1 MNSLFYRIVF
11 NKARGML
18 MVVADIAL
26 RGRGGN
32 TRRGRCAPAGIIAS
46 LSPVCFAIWL
56 AAGLCSFPAYSAI
69 VADSN
74 APGNQ
79 QATVISTANGLPQV
93 NIQTPG
99 PEGVSRN
106 QYTQFDV
113 DSRGAILNNS
123 HSNTQTRLAG
133 NITGNPWLA
142 KGEARI
148 ILNEVNSR
156 DPSRLN
162 GFIEVAGRRAE
173 VVIANPSGITC
184 NGCGFINAER
194 TTLAAGKALM
204 DGGRLK
210 GFDVDKGR
218 LSIEGRGL
226 LAEDSDYTALIARAV
241 KVNARM
247 QVSGELRI
255 TTGHNETDPRGNITR
270 IKPGE
275 DAGKP
280 AFALDVSALGGMYA
294 GKIIMEGTEKG
305 VGVRNAGEL
314 GAMAGTLSLRADG
327 QLVNSGV
334 LAGQGDLSVAAKGD
348 LRNTGSLTAGGDV
361 ELTAPGTLNNEGV
374 IRGGQDVRLTAAG
387 IYSSEKSTLLAG
399 APAATTDGT
408 KGDLVLT
415 SGGEL
420 KARGQNK
427 AAGKIVAS
435 GTGVDVSGSRTE
447 AKAVTLTATE
457 RGISTAGAVLR
468 GQDTVSLRA
477 ATGIDNTAGRVSG
490 GRLAIHSPEITNTGG
505 LLNQEGT
512 QDLLLS
518 QHILR
523 NNGGSITSA
532 GRTHLKADVLDN
544 SSGTLAAAGR
554 DLSIET
560 GDLDNRQ
567 GKVQLSG
574 AGVLSLQTNV
584 LQGQQGA
591 LLSSGALRL
600 KAGQAD
606 LSGGYTQAGKITA
619 EAGILTNDDAVLSAR
634 GQEGMQL
641 TVSGMLSNRN
651 GRAESAGDITLSS
664 AKLDNSAGTL
674 LAADKGSL
682 SLTTPGE
689 VLNDKGHLIAG
700 RHILLDTAALTSRE
714 GLISATGGNMT
725 LNSRQAVINE
735 QGRMEALNR
744 LTLNA
749 AGLHNHNGTITGQ
762 DVTVGTGAAKLHNT
776 GGNIA
781 ARDTLALSSGETDN
795 TGGLIQAGK
804 SLVIDTNHRQLSNRE
819 GGQILAGALTL
830 SAGNSDNQAGVI
842 ASSGDAQL
850 QTADLNSDSGKILS
864 QGDLTLNTAV
874 LRNQHGLLQAD
885 GRLTLDTHGNGLI
898 STDSGEQGGIVA
910 GGDLSLRTGRLE
922 AAQGVIQGRNIT
934 LDTQGQALDHRGGY
948 LAARES
954 VRLDTGETDNSGGLL
969 RAGTSLTLDT
979 HDRKLVNQQ
988 SGKQGGIVAGD
999 RLTLEVNGLDNHDGV
1014 IVSGGDGVMT
1024 TGLLDNTQGQLVS
1037 ASGSLSLTT
1046 GEVNN
1051 RQGLIQA
1058 GKQLLLDTRGQT
1070 LVNRDSGEHGGI
1082 RAQGDLSLLSG
1093 RLDNHQGIV
1102 SAGGQAGLK
1111 TVMSDNTAG
1120 FITALRGL
1128 AITGGQLDNTAGS
1141 ILSGA
1146 GLTIDTQGNRLIN
1159 RDTVSRGGISAAG
1172 EAIITTGETDNRSG
1186 RIVSDGNAVLHTGN
1200 LKNSPGLIAGNGGL
1214 SVNSGETDNTGGRL
1228 QSAGDL
1234 LINTGTAAFVNT
1246 GGRIAGDHHTAVTT
1260 SQLTNREGTVQAGE
1274 RLTLSVDQALD
1285 NGKGALLSGGRL
1297 ALSADRLDNRQG
1309 QVIADGDSQLKVQT
1323 VLNNESGLV
1332 HSAGPLEIV
1341 ASEINNRHTGESG
1354 KGLEAGKLTLA
1365 ADILD
1370 NAEGAV
1376 RGVSHLTARVTR
1388 VLDNLRG
1395 LLSSQKTLSVQGQA
1409 LTVNNRE
1416 GMLIADDSADISA
1429 LAVSGDGQILSRDRL
1444 TVHVADDFR
1453 NTGSVKANG
1462 DLTLLTDRRLI
1473 NDGVIAGQQGL
1484 EIRADNLVNT
1494 VQGDIT
1500 AKETHLN
1507 VAGTL
1512 ENRGLIDGALTH
1524 LTAGVLNNTGCGRIF
1539 GDHLAVEAGALNN
1552 DRDGDKAPVIASRD
1566 RLDIAA
1572 GTVNNRGHAL
1582 ITSPGNMVF
1591 GRHLDNDYRAT
1602 GRGDVLNNDGAF
1614 IEAGSDAFIGMQ
1626 TVNNTNRKLETHTV
1640 LVEKSQHHE
1649 GVLNGS
1655 TTRYDWADVDLSRKN
1670 KYGVHTA
1677 RMPDGSENDRF
1688 YEYNYTRTVTET
1700 QTASTD
1706 PGKILAGGNIRFDT
1720 ARLFNHDS
1728 QIVAGG
1734 SLDGHIGTLD
1744 NRATQGERV
1753 TTDEGWQRR
1762 WWPKKKKR
1770 PVGGTRTSQGRKT
1783 TGYRP
1788 APVTETIDLKSLTWQ
1803 GHAVVPDKTW
1813 RGSERRVSAVN
1824 ESAEGAGSH
1833 SVAGADSRVN
1843 IRTSQA
1849 GMVSTDIPGVVHDRP
1864 LLLPPGHTF
1873 SLTLKPET
1881 GSGQQITPVI
1891 RTVSPDV
1898 RLPDNS
1904 LFTLHPGTDSHYLV
1918 ETDPRFVNKKQW
1930 LSSDY
1935 MQNAFTAS
1943 HDNVHKRLGDGYY
1956 EQRLVRDQLILLTG
1970 GRYTGNQRNDEAQ
1983 YRMLMNNGIAFGKQ
1997 YQLIPGVAL
2006 TPEQMALLTSD
2017 IVWLVDIPVTL
2028 SDGSIQ
2034 QVRVPQVYAKLREG
2048 DLGGDGALLGGQN
2061 VLLSA
2066 EQDITGSGNIVGR
2079 DVTQLSA
2086 RTLINSGS
2094 ISGNRVSLLAGED
2107 ILNTGGQILGGKAVS
2122 LLAGRNITSETTTRS
2137 DGVNRRVDRQAGI
2150 YSEGAD
2156 GHLTLRA
2163 LNNITL
2169 TGSDIRHA
2177 GENGKTSLM
2186 AGNDLHLDTVSTVR
2200 SQESDWGKDNRRR
2213 EHIQTESGS
2222 CIHTAGDLV
2231 LSAGR
2236 DIVATA
2242 AGMTADAVLTA
2253 QAGRDLRLNA
2263 GNSVTDLA
2271 EHSKES
2277 SRGLLSG
2284 HSSERHDEVHTRQAV
2299 STELSGET
2307 VHLQSGRDV
2316 SVSGSNVVAEKDVLI
2331 RATENVT
2338 IDAASNT
2345 ASHFSMLKTGKSGI
2359 FSGGSGAGLTIGSQ
2373 SSKTTRQGMQVTQS
2387 DARSMVGTAGG
2398 NVIISAGNQVTLS
2411 AADVIAGRAKDDTSR
2426 STGHIDITGSDIA
2439 IIPGRDMVTESVK
2452 QETKSSGVTVSVKAP
2467 FEDTVHN
2474 VHDIVR
2480 GKNGS
2485 GNSTVDKVKS
2495 LGAEGAALAL
2505 DGPGQMV
2512 AVSAGRSK
2520 SSSES
2525 HFRGEF
2531 NSGSALAAAGNIQMT
2546 ATGRQ
2551 GGNSGNILI
2560 AGSKADAGEAV
2571 ILDVTREVNITTS
2584 TDREQNRN
2592 SSKSSGWSIS
2602 SEMPTAGSATRA
2614 TTGGGKHGS
2623 QLLPGGMSQSE
2634 SNSSGTRT
2642 TGNASVIQGSD
2653 IYVNSR
2659 EGSVNISGSQ
2669 LTATE
2674 DLMLSATK
2682 GNVTVTAGRDTSHYE
2697 NSGSSKTI
2705 GTSGGDGYSATAGYS
2720 REQYSS
2726 REDATTESGQ
2736 RSQLTS
2742 TNGNIIARAGGD
2754 LSLSGTDVS
2763 AGKSVNLSGENVLF
2777 DVSRD
2782 TRDGEAHSSNS
2793 RYGVTASAGGRAVD
2807 AAKAAETAARSTE
2820 NGDDARL
2827 VAVRTGQAGVAVA
2840 QGMMTD
2846 SSVIK
2851 GKVSVTVGSASQ
2863 DSQYHSSNTQG
2874 TTINAAGDVI
2884 INARNDISGQGVQ
2897 ISGSQVQLDAGRDTL
2912 LRASQNTHNSQNK
2925 SNSNQ
2930 FSAGVGV
2937 SLIGSQNGI
2946 SIELGASQQNG
2957 KENSQSRI
2965 NSNSV
2970 VRAREKLTVNSGRDT
2985 TLKGAALQGERVLM
2999 NTGRDLT
3006 ISSIQDTASYDSKQ
3020 SSSGAGLSL
3029 CVPPLCYGASSGNVS
3044 ISGEKV
3050 TQSGRSVANQS
3061 GIWGGKGGFDITAGN
3076 HTQLDGAVISST
3088 ADSDK
3093 NKLDTGT
3100 LGWTDIRNASKTSGD
3115 SYTVA
3120 ISGSAGG
3127 SGENR
3132 NVVPGIGTGFAEE
3145 SRSGTTSS
3153 AISNGTIIVRDPVN
3167 QKQDI
3172 ADLSRDTSNAHHGV
3186 DVNGD
3191 VQKVKN
3197 NLAVQSEGAAL
3208 ATSVLDV
3215 YGKYAEQKA
3224 KESNAV
3230 LEAKLIAEGMLNS
3243 NMTAEQREATLKAHP
3258 DYRVTDYGP
3267 GSEFWTKGSATA
3279 GLLAGALSGNLKS
3292 GAAAGAAPLL
3302 ASLIKEQ
3309 DNPVIR
3315 TALHGIVATA
3325 LTQVRG
3331 GRGADGMKSGAVGA
3345 MTASAMSGHLV
3356 SALYGKEASELTADE
3371 KRLVSSLVTIAG
3383 GLAGATISEGDLS
3396 MAALASATAR
3406 VEVENNYLS
3415 KAQKAQ
3421 KADELDK
3428 CQTADCKAQT
3438 EAKWTAIDLG
3448 QDGSF
3453 AAGMIAG
3460 VPAGLYDA
3468 VDSIVKASS
3477 NPTETLE
3484 AMKALF
3490 NSGDI
3495 LGSLSDAVKL
3505 SYIDRIDRMEAEYQK
3520 AGTSGSFNAGV
3531 ESGKL
3536 ITDIA
3541 GLLAGG
3547 AGVVKGGAVLTEKVF
3562 AKVVGKSES
3571 AAAKVGTDI
3580 VKTGT
3585 VFDSIKATQP
3595 AIPGTSIPK
3604 SFELHVNGQT
3614 VWVNPNATKHM
3625 GEYLTRNGLS
3635 HSTAEGSQA
3644 MLTSLQSAVKDAFSQ
3659 GLKFNEKMQVGRW
3672 ELVFSQRSSDPYP
3685 VLKHA
3690 LYK

>member
-18 MVVADIAL
+18 MVVADIAR

-69 VADSN
+69 VADRN

-241 KVNARM
+241 NVNARM
-247 QVSGELRI
+247 QVGGELRI

-361 ELTAPGTLNNEGV
+361 ELTAPGTLNNEGI

-387 IYSSEKSTLLAG
+387 IHSSEKSTLLAG
-399 APAATTDGT
+399 APAATTDGR

-457 RGISTAGAVLR
+457 RGISTAGAELR
-468 GQDTVSLRA
+468 GQDIVSLRA

-490 GRLAIHSPEITNTGG
+490 GRLTIHSPEITNTGG

-518 QHILR
+518 QHTLR

-532 GRTHLKADVLDN
+532 GRIHLKADVLDN
-544 SSGTLAAAGR
+544 RSGTLAAAGR

-600 KAGQAD
+600 KAGLAD

-641 TVSGMLSNRN
+641 TVSGTLSNRN

-689 VLNDKGHLIAG
+689 VLNDKGRLIAG

-776 GGNIA
+776 RGNIA

-795 TGGLIQAGK
+795 TGGLIQAGE
-804 SLVIDTNHRQLSNRE
+804 SLVIDTNNRQLSNRE

-830 SAGNSDNQAGVI
+830 SAGNTDNQAGVI
-842 ASSGDAQL
+842 ASSGNAQL

-885 GRLTLDTHGNGLI
+885 GALTLDTHGNGLI
-898 STDSGEQGGIVA
+898 STDSGEQGGIIA

-969 RAGTSLTLDT
+969 RAGTSLILDT

-988 SGKQGGIVAGD
+988 SGELGGIVAGD

-1070 LVNRDSGEHGGI
+1070 LVNRDSGELGGI

-1120 FITALRGL
+1120 LITALRGL

-1172 EAIITTGETDNRSG
+1172 EVIITTGETDNRSG

-1200 LKNSPGLIAGNGGL
+1200 LKNSLGLIAGNGGL

-1234 LINTGTAAFVNT
+1234 LINTGTAVLVNT

-1274 RLTLSVDQALD
+1274 RLTLSVGQALD

-1309 QVIADGDSQLKVQT
+1309 QVIADGDSQLNVQT

-1341 ASEINNRHTGESG
+1341 ASEINNRHTGQSG

-1370 NAEGAV
+1370 NAEGAA
-1376 RGVSHLTARVTR
+1376 RSVSHLTARVTR

-1429 LAVSGDGQILSRDRL
+1429 RAVSGDGQILSRDRL

-1512 ENRGLIDGALTH
+1512 ENRGLIDGELTH
-1524 LTAGVLNNTGCGRIF
+1524 LTTGVLNNTGSGRIF
-1539 GDHLAVEAGALNN
+1539 GDHLAVEAGVLNN

-1582 ITSPGNMVF
+1582 ITSLGNMVF

-1700 QTASTD
+1700 QIASTD

-1753 TTDEGWQRR
+1753 TTDEGWQTR

-1770 PVGGTRTSQGRKT
+1770 PVGGTKTSQGRET
-1783 TGYRP
+1783 DDYRP

-1813 RGSERRVSAVN
+1813 RGSERQVSAVN

-1843 IRTSQA
+1843 ISTGQA

-1956 EQRLVRDQLILLTG
+1956 EQRLVRDQLIQLTG
-1970 GRYTGNQRNDEAQ
+1970 GRYTANQSNDEAQ

-2137 DGVNRRVDRQAGI
+2137 DGVNRWVDRRAGI

-2169 TGSDIRHA
+2169 TGSDIRNA
-2177 GENGKTSLM
+2177 GENGKTSLT
-2186 AGNDLHLDTVSTVR
+2186 AGHDLRLDTVSTVR
-2200 SQESDWGKDNRRR
+2200 SQESDWGKDNWRR

-2222 CIHTAGDLV
+2222 RIHTAGDLV

-2236 DIVATA
+2236 DISATA
-2242 AGMTADAVLTA
+2242 ADVTTDAALTA

-2307 VHLQSGRDV
+2307 VHLQSGRDI
-2316 SVSGSNVVAEKDVLI
+2316 SVSGSNVVSSRNLALQAGRGLDI
-2331 RATENVT
+2331 TTATESRDETHRREEKKSGLMSSGGIGFTVGKQSLKQSTDSDSRLNKGSTLGSTDGNVVMT
-2338 IDAASNT
+2338 AGGDIKVHGSDVVAKKDISLTGQSVAVTAAENTRTELTKTEQKQSGFTLALSGTAGAALNT
-2345 ASHFSMLKTGKSGI
+2345 AVQTAGDAKETDNGRIKALQSIK
-2359 FSGGSGAGLTIGSQ
+2359 AGLSGVQGAEAARLAETQGDAGSAFGINLSYGSQ
-2373 SSKTTRQGMQVTQS
+2373 SSVSETETRQS
-2387 DARSMVGTAGG
+2387 TAQGSS
-2398 NVIISAGNQVTLS
+2398 ISAGQNLTVN
-2411 AADVIAGRAKDDTSR
+2411 AG
-2426 STGHIDITGSDIA
+2426 
-2439 IIPGRDMVTESVK
+2439 
-2452 QETKSSGVTVSVKAP
+2452 
-2467 FEDTVHN
+2467 
-2474 VHDIVR
+2474 
-2480 GKNGS
+2480 GKTAGS
-2485 GNSTVDKVKS
+2485 GNIDVTGSELQAGGHATLNAQNDITLTSAQNTRTVDGK
-2495 LGAEGAALAL
+2495 
-2505 DGPGQMV
+2505 
-2512 AVSAGRSK
+2512 
-2520 SSSES
+2520 
-2525 HFRGEF
+2525 
-2531 NSGSALAAAGNIQMT
+2531 
-2546 ATGRQ
+2546 
-2551 GGNSGNILI
+2551 
-2560 AGSKADAGEAV
+2560 
-2571 ILDVTREVNITTS
+2571 
-2584 TDREQNRN
+2584 N
-2592 SSKSSGWSIS
+2592 SSKGGSVGVGVTFGSNG
-2602 SEMPTAGSATRA
+2602 AGF
-2614 TTGGGKHGS
+2614 
-2623 QLLPGGMSQSE
+2623 
-2634 SNSSGTRT
+2634 NV
-2642 TGNASVIQGSD
+2642 NASVNRGKGF
-2653 IYVNSR
+2653 
-2659 EGSVNISGSQ
+2659 E
-2669 LTATE
+2669 
-2674 DLMLSATK
+2674 K
-2682 GNVTVTAGRDTSHYE
+2682 GNSQYATDSTV
-2697 NSGSSKTI
+2697 N
-2705 GTSGGDGYSATAGYS
+2705 
-2720 REQYSS
+2720 
-2726 REDATTESGQ
+2726 
-2736 RSQLTS
+2736 
-2742 TNGNIIARAGGD
+2742 
-2754 LSLSGTDVS
+2754 
-2763 AGKSVNLSGENVLF
+2763 AGKTLTLS
-2777 DVSRD
+2777 
-2782 TRDGEAHSSNS
+2782 
-2793 RYGVTASAGGRAVD
+2793 
-2807 AAKAAETAARSTE
+2807 
-2820 NGDDARL
+2820 
-2827 VAVRTGQAGVAVA
+2827 
-2840 QGMMTD
+2840 
-2846 SSVIK
+2846 
-2851 GKVSVTVGSASQ
+2851 
-2863 DSQYHSSNTQG
+2863 
-2874 TTINAAGDVI
+2874 
-2884 INARNDISGQGVQ
+2884 SG
-2897 ISGSQVQLDAGRDTL
+2897 
-2912 LRASQNTHNSQNK
+2912 H
-2925 SNSNQ
+2925 
-2930 FSAGVGV
+2930 
-2937 SLIGSQNGI
+2937 
-2946 SIELGASQQNG
+2946 
-2957 KENSQSRI
+2957 
-2965 NSNSV
+2965 
-2970 VRAREKLTVNSGRDT
+2970 DT
-2985 TLKGAALQGERVLM
+2985 TLKGAQVQGNKVIANVGNNLTLQSEQTTD
-2999 NTGRDLT
+2999 N
-3006 ISSIQDTASYDSKQ
+3006 YDSKQ
-3020 SSSGAGLSL
+3020 TRLSAGGSVGFGNGSL
-3029 CVPPLCYGASSGNVS
+3029 NISASRDKMHS
-3044 ISGEKV
+3044 EY
-3050 TQSGRSVANQS
+3050 RSVQNQT
-3061 GIWGGKGGFDITAGN
+3061 GIFAGKEGFDITVGK
-3076 HTQLDGAVISST
+3076 HTQLDGTVIASEGN
-3088 ADSDK
+3088 AEK
-3093 NKLDTGT
+3093 NRLDTGT
-3100 LGWTDIRNASKTSGD
+3100 LGFKNI
-3115 SYTVA
+3115 
-3120 ISGSAGG
+3120 
-3127 SGENR
+3127 ENK
-3132 NVVPGIGTGFAEE
+3132 AE
-3145 SRSGTTSS
+3145 
-3153 AISNGTIIVRDPVN
+3153 
-3167 QKQDI
+3167 
-3172 ADLSRDTSNAHHGV
+3172 
-3186 DVNGD
+3186 
-3191 VQKVKN
+3191 
-3197 NLAVQSEGAAL
+3197 
-3208 ATSVLDV
+3208 
-3215 YGKYAEQKA
+3215 
-3224 KESNAV
+3224 
-3230 LEAKLIAEGMLNS
+3230 
-3243 NMTAEQREATLKAHP
+3243 
-3258 DYRVTDYGP
+3258 YRV
-3267 GSEFWTKGSATA
+3267 EH
-3279 GLLAGALSGNLKS
+3279 
-3292 GAAAGAAPLL
+3292 
-3302 ASLIKEQ
+3302 Q
-3309 DNPVIR
+3309 
-3315 TALHGIVATA
+3315 
-3325 LTQVRG
+3325 G
-3331 GRGADGMKSGAVGA
+3331 G
-3345 MTASAMSGHLV
+3345 
-3356 SALYGKEASELTADE
+3356 
-3371 KRLVSSLVTIAG
+3371 
-3383 GLAGATISEGDLS
+3383 
-3396 MAALASATAR
+3396 
-3406 VEVENNYLS
+3406 
-3415 KAQKAQ
+3415 
-3421 KADELDK
+3421 
-3428 CQTADCKAQT
+3428 
-3438 EAKWTAIDLG
+3438 
-3448 QDGSF
+3448 
-3453 AAGMIAG
+3453 
-3460 VPAGLYDA
+3460 
-3468 VDSIVKASS
+3468 
-3477 NPTETLE
+3477 
-3484 AMKALF
+3484 
-3490 NSGDI
+3490 
-3495 LGSLSDAVKL
+3495 
-3505 SYIDRIDRMEAEYQK
+3505 
-3520 AGTSGSFNAGV
+3520 
-3531 ESGKL
+3531 
-3536 ITDIA
+3536 
-3541 GLLAGG
+3541 
-3547 AGVVKGGAVLTEKVF
+3547 
-3562 AKVVGKSES
+3562 
-3571 AAAKVGTDI
+3571 
-3580 VKTGT
+3580 
-3585 VFDSIKATQP
+3585 
-3595 AIPGTSIPK
+3595 
-3604 SFELHVNGQT
+3604 
-3614 VWVNPNATKHM
+3614 
-3625 GEYLTRNGLS
+3625 
-3635 HSTAEGSQA
+3635 
-3644 MLTSLQSAVKDAFSQ
+3644 
-3659 GLKFNEKMQVGRW
+3659 
-3672 ELVFSQRSSDPYP
+3672 
-3685 VLKHA
+3685 
-3690 LYK
+3690 

>member
-18 MVVADIAL
+18 MVVADIAR

-69 VADSN
+69 VADRN

-241 KVNARM
+241 NVNARM
-247 QVSGELRI
+247 QVGGELRI

-361 ELTAPGTLNNEGV
+361 ELTAPGTLNNEGI

-387 IYSSEKSTLLAG
+387 IHSSEKSTLLAG
-399 APAATTDGT
+399 APAATTDGR

-457 RGISTAGAVLR
+457 RGISTAGAELR
-468 GQDTVSLRA
+468 GQDIVSLRA

-490 GRLAIHSPEITNTGG
+490 GRLTIHSPEITNTGG

-518 QHILR
+518 QHTLR

-532 GRTHLKADVLDN
+532 GRIHLKADVLDN
-544 SSGTLAAAGR
+544 RSGTLAAAGR

-600 KAGQAD
+600 KAGLAD

-641 TVSGMLSNRN
+641 TVSGTLSNRN

-689 VLNDKGHLIAG
+689 VLNDKGRLIAG

-776 GGNIA
+776 RGNIA

-795 TGGLIQAGK
+795 TGGLIQAGEN
-804 SLVIDTNHRQLSNRE
+804 LVIDTNNRQLSNRE

-830 SAGNSDNQAGVI
+830 SAGNTDNQAGVI
-842 ASSGDAQL
+842 ASSGNAQL

-885 GRLTLDTHGNGLI
+885 GALTLDTHGNGLI
-898 STDSGEQGGIVA
+898 STDSGEQGGIIA

-969 RAGTSLTLDT
+969 RAGTSLILDT

-988 SGKQGGIVAGD
+988 SGELGGIVAGD

-1070 LVNRDSGEHGGI
+1070 LVNRDSGELGGI

-1120 FITALRGL
+1120 LITALRGL

-1172 EAIITTGETDNRSG
+1172 EVIITTGETDNRSG

-1200 LKNSPGLIAGNGGL
+1200 LKNSLGLIAGNGGL

-1234 LINTGTAAFVNT
+1234 LINTGTAVLVNT

-1274 RLTLSVDQALD
+1274 RLTLSVGQALD

-1309 QVIADGDSQLKVQT
+1309 QVIADGDSQLNVQT

-1341 ASEINNRHTGESG
+1341 ASEINNRHTGQSG

-1370 NAEGAV
+1370 NAEGAA
-1376 RGVSHLTARVTR
+1376 RSVSHLTARVTR

-1429 LAVSGDGQILSRDRL
+1429 RAVSGDGQILSRDRL

-1512 ENRGLIDGALTH
+1512 ENRGLIDGELTH
-1524 LTAGVLNNTGCGRIF
+1524 LTTGVLNNTGSGRIF
-1539 GDHLAVEAGALNN
+1539 GDHLAVEAGVLNN

-1582 ITSPGNMVF
+1582 ITSLGNMVF

-1700 QTASTD
+1700 QIASTD

-1753 TTDEGWQRR
+1753 TTDEGWQTR

-1770 PVGGTRTSQGRKT
+1770 PVGGTKTSQGRET
-1783 TGYRP
+1783 DDYRP

-1813 RGSERRVSAVN
+1813 RGSERQVSAVN

-1843 IRTSQA
+1843 ISTGQA

-1956 EQRLVRDQLILLTG
+1956 EQRLVRDQLIQLTG
-1970 GRYTGNQRNDEAQ
+1970 GRYTANQSNDEAQ

-2137 DGVNRRVDRQAGI
+2137 DGVNRWVDRRAGI

-2169 TGSDIRHA
+2169 TGSDIRNA
-2177 GENGKTSLM
+2177 GENGKTSLT
-2186 AGNDLHLDTVSTVR
+2186 AGHDLRLDTVSTVR
-2200 SQESDWGKDNRRR
+2200 SQESDWGKDNWRR

-2222 CIHTAGDLV
+2222 RIHTAGDLV

-2236 DIVATA
+2236 DISATA
-2242 AGMTADAVLTA
+2242 ADVTTDAALTA

-2307 VHLQSGRDV
+2307 VHLQSGRDI
-2316 SVSGSNVVAEKDVLI
+2316 SVSGSNVVSSRNLALQAGRGLDI
-2331 RATENVT
+2331 TTATESRDETHRREEKKSGLMSSGGIGFTVGKQSLKQSTDSDSRLNKGSTLGSTDGNVVMT
-2338 IDAASNT
+2338 AGGDIKVHGSDVVAKKDISLTGQSVAVTAAENTRTELTKTEQKQSGFTLALSGTAGAALNT
-2345 ASHFSMLKTGKSGI
+2345 AVQTAGDAKETDNGRIKALQSIK
-2359 FSGGSGAGLTIGSQ
+2359 AGLSGVQGAEAARLAETQGDAGSAFGINLSYGSQ
-2373 SSKTTRQGMQVTQS
+2373 SSVSETETRQS
-2387 DARSMVGTAGG
+2387 TAQGSS
-2398 NVIISAGNQVTLS
+2398 ISAGQNLTVN
-2411 AADVIAGRAKDDTSR
+2411 AG
-2426 STGHIDITGSDIA
+2426 
-2439 IIPGRDMVTESVK
+2439 
-2452 QETKSSGVTVSVKAP
+2452 
-2467 FEDTVHN
+2467 
-2474 VHDIVR
+2474 
-2480 GKNGS
+2480 GKTAGS
-2485 GNSTVDKVKS
+2485 GNIDVTGSELQAGGHATLNAQNDITLTSAQNTRTVDGK
-2495 LGAEGAALAL
+2495 
-2505 DGPGQMV
+2505 
-2512 AVSAGRSK
+2512 
-2520 SSSES
+2520 
-2525 HFRGEF
+2525 
-2531 NSGSALAAAGNIQMT
+2531 
-2546 ATGRQ
+2546 
-2551 GGNSGNILI
+2551 
-2560 AGSKADAGEAV
+2560 
-2571 ILDVTREVNITTS
+2571 
-2584 TDREQNRN
+2584 N
-2592 SSKSSGWSIS
+2592 SSKGGSVGVGVTFGSNG
-2602 SEMPTAGSATRA
+2602 AGF
-2614 TTGGGKHGS
+2614 
-2623 QLLPGGMSQSE
+2623 
-2634 SNSSGTRT
+2634 NV
-2642 TGNASVIQGSD
+2642 NASVNRGKGF
-2653 IYVNSR
+2653 
-2659 EGSVNISGSQ
+2659 E
-2669 LTATE
+2669 
-2674 DLMLSATK
+2674 K
-2682 GNVTVTAGRDTSHYE
+2682 GNSQYATDSTV
-2697 NSGSSKTI
+2697 N
-2705 GTSGGDGYSATAGYS
+2705 
-2720 REQYSS
+2720 
-2726 REDATTESGQ
+2726 
-2736 RSQLTS
+2736 
-2742 TNGNIIARAGGD
+2742 
-2754 LSLSGTDVS
+2754 
-2763 AGKSVNLSGENVLF
+2763 AGKTLTLS
-2777 DVSRD
+2777 
-2782 TRDGEAHSSNS
+2782 
-2793 RYGVTASAGGRAVD
+2793 
-2807 AAKAAETAARSTE
+2807 
-2820 NGDDARL
+2820 
-2827 VAVRTGQAGVAVA
+2827 
-2840 QGMMTD
+2840 
-2846 SSVIK
+2846 
-2851 GKVSVTVGSASQ
+2851 
-2863 DSQYHSSNTQG
+2863 
-2874 TTINAAGDVI
+2874 
-2884 INARNDISGQGVQ
+2884 SG
-2897 ISGSQVQLDAGRDTL
+2897 
-2912 LRASQNTHNSQNK
+2912 H
-2925 SNSNQ
+2925 
-2930 FSAGVGV
+2930 
-2937 SLIGSQNGI
+2937 
-2946 SIELGASQQNG
+2946 
-2957 KENSQSRI
+2957 
-2965 NSNSV
+2965 
-2970 VRAREKLTVNSGRDT
+2970 DT
-2985 TLKGAALQGERVLM
+2985 TLKGAQVQGNKVIANVGNNLTLQSEQTTD
-2999 NTGRDLT
+2999 N
-3006 ISSIQDTASYDSKQ
+3006 YDSKQ
-3020 SSSGAGLSL
+3020 TRLSAGGSVGFGNGSL
-3029 CVPPLCYGASSGNVS
+3029 NISASRDKMHS
-3044 ISGEKV
+3044 EY
-3050 TQSGRSVANQS
+3050 RSVQNQT
-3061 GIWGGKGGFDITAGN
+3061 GIFAGKEGFDITVGK
-3076 HTQLDGAVISST
+3076 HTQLDGTVIASEGN
-3088 ADSDK
+3088 AEK
-3093 NKLDTGT
+3093 NRLDTGT
-3100 LGWTDIRNASKTSGD
+3100 LGFKNIENKAEYRVEHQGGSLSTGGGVGGNL
-3115 SYTVA
+3115 
-3120 ISGSAGG
+3120 ISNMGSALAMGG
-3127 SGENR
+3127 NKK
-3132 NVVPGIGTGFAEE
+3132 E
-3145 SRSGTTSS
+3145 SSHNTTHAAVSD
-3153 AISNGTIIVRDPVN
+3153 GKWIIRDTEH
-3167 QKQDI
+3167 QTQDV
-3172 ADLSRDTSNAHHGV
+3172 ATLSRDTENAHSALNKIFDKEKEQNRVKEQQLLGEIGV
-3186 DVNGD
+3186 QVRDIVRT
-3191 VQKVKN
+3191 
-3197 NLAVQSEGAAL
+3197 E
-3208 ATSVLDV
+3208 ATIR
-3215 YGKYAEQKA
+3215 ATEKA
-3224 KESNAV
+3224 KADFDIRNYKQDDIDK
-3230 LEAKLIAEGMLNS
+3230 AKAELIAEGKS
-3243 NMTAEQREATLKAHP
+3243 VGDRDITALLFNKEVEKNLAESGFGTGGKYTRAMQAATAAVQGVMGGDLKA
-3258 DYRVTDYGP
+3258 
-3267 GSEFWTKGSATA
+3267 A
-3279 GLLAGALSGNLKS
+3279 LAD
-3292 GAAAGAAPLL
+3292 GAAPFI
-3302 ASLIKEQ
+3302 ANEIKKQIPDEEA
-3309 DNPVIR
+3309 DANLKR
-3315 TALHGIVATA
+3315 TIAHGIANAALALAKGENVAAQAT
-3325 LTQVRG
+3325 
-3331 GRGADGMKSGAVGA
+3331 GA
-3345 MTASAMSGHLV
+3345 MTGEAIGILAEYIYNKQPGELTEREKENV
-3356 SALYGKEASELTADE
+3356 SAWATLASGL
-3371 KRLVSSLVTIAG
+3371 AG
-3383 GLAGATISEGDLS
+3383 GLAGGDTQS
-3396 MAALASATAR
+3396 VANAARAGKTT
-3406 VEVENNYLS
+3406 VENNLLS
-3415 KAQKAQ
+3415 PEKDDRRFKALEAQKAGQ
-3421 KADELDK
+3421 NLLKASQDIFYLTNEDK
-3428 CQTADCKAQT
+3428 YNDK
-3438 EAKWTAIDLG
+3438 L
-3448 QDGSF
+3448 
-3453 AAGMIAG
+3453 IAG
-3460 VPAGLYDA
+3460 YKAGKLDDAGKAELARFLNEYGTQLQLYRGMSEA
-3468 VDSIVKASS
+3468 EASQVIDSILKYDSIGPVLTKEY
-3477 NPTETLE
+3477 NE
-3484 AMKALF
+3484 AYRYL
-3490 NSGDI
+3490 NS
-3495 LGSLSDAVKL
+3495 
-3505 SYIDRIDRMEAEYQK
+3505 
-3520 AGTSGSFNAGV
+3520 AGV
-3531 ESGKL
+3531 HLSQAVIG
-3536 ITDIA
+3536 TDA
-3541 GLLAGG
+3541 LLAGPG
-3547 AGVVKGGAVLTEKVF
+3547 RISQLMRLSLAAGGSYQTGKGIAQVSDGKIAEGGTNIALGSAAIFGGYVGN
-3562 AKVVGKSES
+3562 KVVGKPSGGIISPES
-3571 AAAKVGTDI
+3571 KVIQESSWVLDK
-3580 VKTGT
+3580 KTH
-3585 VFDSIKATQP
+3585 
-3595 AIPGTSIPK
+3595 TSIPK
-3604 SFELHVNGQT
+3604 VEAELIDKESGKIFKDTNQGNRPDYFLGDKSRPTLINDRIEAKIEKNPSKDLPNGNMASAHAEVGTIQQAFEDGIT
-3614 VWVNPNATKHM
+3614 VGRDMNMRVTKEPVC
-3625 GEYLTRNGLS
+3625 GYCRGDI
-3635 HSTAEGSQA
+3635 AA
-3644 MLTSLQSAVKDAFSQ
+3644 MADKA
-3659 GLKFNEKMQVGRW
+3659 GLKSLTVYEESTGKTLYWNPGMKSLKEK
-3672 ELVFSQRSSDPYP
+3672 
-3685 VLKHA
+3685 K
-3690 LYK
+3690 

>member
-18 MVVADIAL
+18 MVVADIAR

-69 VADSN
+69 VADRN

-241 KVNARM
+241 NVNARM
-247 QVSGELRI
+247 QVGGELRI

-361 ELTAPGTLNNEGV
+361 ELTAPGTLNNEGI

-387 IYSSEKSTLLAG
+387 IHSSEKSTLLAG
-399 APAATTDGT
+399 APAATTDGR

-457 RGISTAGAVLR
+457 RGISTAGAELR
-468 GQDTVSLRA
+468 GQDIVSLRA

-490 GRLAIHSPEITNTGG
+490 GRLTIHSPEITNTGG

-518 QHILR
+518 QHTLR

-532 GRTHLKADVLDN
+532 GRIHLKADVLDN
-544 SSGTLAAAGR
+544 RSGTLAAAGR

-600 KAGQAD
+600 KAGLAD

-641 TVSGMLSNRN
+641 TVSGTLSNRN

-689 VLNDKGHLIAG
+689 VLNDKGRLIAG

-776 GGNIA
+776 RGNIA

-795 TGGLIQAGK
+795 TGGLIQAGE
-804 SLVIDTNHRQLSNRE
+804 SLVIDTNNRQLSNRE

-830 SAGNSDNQAGVI
+830 SAGNTDNQAGVI
-842 ASSGDAQL
+842 ASSGNAQL

-885 GRLTLDTHGNGLI
+885 GALTLDTHGNGLI
-898 STDSGEQGGIVA
+898 STDSGEQGGIIA

-969 RAGTSLTLDT
+969 RAGTSLILDT

-988 SGKQGGIVAGD
+988 SGELGGIVAGD

-1070 LVNRDSGEHGGI
+1070 LVNRDSGELGGI

-1120 FITALRGL
+1120 LITALRGL

-1172 EAIITTGETDNRSG
+1172 EVIITTGETDNRSG

-1200 LKNSPGLIAGNGGL
+1200 LKNSLGLIAGNGGL

-1234 LINTGTAAFVNT
+1234 LINTGTAVLVNT

-1274 RLTLSVDQALD
+1274 RLTLSVGQALD

-1309 QVIADGDSQLKVQT
+1309 QVIADGDSQLNVQT

-1341 ASEINNRHTGESG
+1341 ASEINNRHTGQSG

-1370 NAEGAV
+1370 NAEGAA
-1376 RGVSHLTARVTR
+1376 RSVSHLTARVTR

-1429 LAVSGDGQILSRDRL
+1429 RAVSGDGQILSRDRL

-1512 ENRGLIDGALTH
+1512 ENRGLIDGELTH
-1524 LTAGVLNNTGCGRIF
+1524 LTTGVLNNTGSGRIF
-1539 GDHLAVEAGALNN
+1539 GDHLAVEAGVLNN

-1582 ITSPGNMVF
+1582 ITSLGNMVF

-1700 QTASTD
+1700 QIASTD

-1753 TTDEGWQRR
+1753 TTDEGWQTR

-1770 PVGGTRTSQGRKT
+1770 PVGGTKTSQGRET
-1783 TGYRP
+1783 DDYRP

-1813 RGSERRVSAVN
+1813 RGSERQVSAVN

-1843 IRTSQA
+1843 ISTGQA

-1956 EQRLVRDQLILLTG
+1956 EQRLVRDQLIQLTG
-1970 GRYTGNQRNDEAQ
+1970 GRYTANQSNDEAQ

-2137 DGVNRRVDRQAGI
+2137 DGVNRWVDRRAGI

-2169 TGSDIRHA
+2169 TGSDIRNA
-2177 GENGKTSLM
+2177 GENGKTSLT
-2186 AGNDLHLDTVSTVR
+2186 AGHDLRLDTVSTVR
-2200 SQESDWGKDNRRR
+2200 SQESDWGKDNWRR

-2222 CIHTAGDLV
+2222 RIHTAGDLV

-2236 DIVATA
+2236 DISATA
-2242 AGMTADAVLTA
+2242 ADVTTDAALTA

-2307 VHLQSGRDV
+2307 VHLQSGRDI
-2316 SVSGSNVVAEKDVLI
+2316 SVSGSNVVSSRNLALQAGRGLDI
-2331 RATENVT
+2331 TTATESRDETHRREEKKSGLMSSGGIGFTVGKQSLKQSTDSDSRLNKGSTLGSTDGNVVMT
-2338 IDAASNT
+2338 AGGDIKVHGSDVVAKKDISLTGQSVAVTAAENTRTELTKTEQKQSGFTLALSGTAGAALNT
-2345 ASHFSMLKTGKSGI
+2345 AVQTAGDAKETDNGRIKALQSIK
-2359 FSGGSGAGLTIGSQ
+2359 AGLSGVQGAEAARLAETQGDAGSAFGINLSYGSQ
-2373 SSKTTRQGMQVTQS
+2373 SSVSETETRQS
-2387 DARSMVGTAGG
+2387 TAQGSS
-2398 NVIISAGNQVTLS
+2398 ISAGQNLTVN
-2411 AADVIAGRAKDDTSR
+2411 AG
-2426 STGHIDITGSDIA
+2426 
-2439 IIPGRDMVTESVK
+2439 
-2452 QETKSSGVTVSVKAP
+2452 
-2467 FEDTVHN
+2467 
-2474 VHDIVR
+2474 
-2480 GKNGS
+2480 GKTAGS
-2485 GNSTVDKVKS
+2485 GNIDVTGSELQAGGHATLNAQNDITLTSAQNTRTVDGK
-2495 LGAEGAALAL
+2495 
-2505 DGPGQMV
+2505 
-2512 AVSAGRSK
+2512 
-2520 SSSES
+2520 
-2525 HFRGEF
+2525 
-2531 NSGSALAAAGNIQMT
+2531 
-2546 ATGRQ
+2546 
-2551 GGNSGNILI
+2551 
-2560 AGSKADAGEAV
+2560 
-2571 ILDVTREVNITTS
+2571 
-2584 TDREQNRN
+2584 N
-2592 SSKSSGWSIS
+2592 SSKGGSVGVGVTFGSNG
-2602 SEMPTAGSATRA
+2602 AGF
-2614 TTGGGKHGS
+2614 
-2623 QLLPGGMSQSE
+2623 
-2634 SNSSGTRT
+2634 NV
-2642 TGNASVIQGSD
+2642 NASVNRGKGF
-2653 IYVNSR
+2653 
-2659 EGSVNISGSQ
+2659 E
-2669 LTATE
+2669 
-2674 DLMLSATK
+2674 K
-2682 GNVTVTAGRDTSHYE
+2682 GNSQYATDSTV
-2697 NSGSSKTI
+2697 N
-2705 GTSGGDGYSATAGYS
+2705 
-2720 REQYSS
+2720 
-2726 REDATTESGQ
+2726 
-2736 RSQLTS
+2736 
-2742 TNGNIIARAGGD
+2742 
-2754 LSLSGTDVS
+2754 
-2763 AGKSVNLSGENVLF
+2763 AGKTLTLS
-2777 DVSRD
+2777 
-2782 TRDGEAHSSNS
+2782 
-2793 RYGVTASAGGRAVD
+2793 
-2807 AAKAAETAARSTE
+2807 
-2820 NGDDARL
+2820 
-2827 VAVRTGQAGVAVA
+2827 
-2840 QGMMTD
+2840 
-2846 SSVIK
+2846 
-2851 GKVSVTVGSASQ
+2851 
-2863 DSQYHSSNTQG
+2863 
-2874 TTINAAGDVI
+2874 
-2884 INARNDISGQGVQ
+2884 SG
-2897 ISGSQVQLDAGRDTL
+2897 
-2912 LRASQNTHNSQNK
+2912 H
-2925 SNSNQ
+2925 
-2930 FSAGVGV
+2930 
-2937 SLIGSQNGI
+2937 
-2946 SIELGASQQNG
+2946 
-2957 KENSQSRI
+2957 
-2965 NSNSV
+2965 
-2970 VRAREKLTVNSGRDT
+2970 DT
-2985 TLKGAALQGERVLM
+2985 TLKGAQVQGNKVIANVGNNLTLQSEQTTD
-2999 NTGRDLT
+2999 N
-3006 ISSIQDTASYDSKQ
+3006 YDSKQ
-3020 SSSGAGLSL
+3020 TRLSAGGSVGFGNGSL
-3029 CVPPLCYGASSGNVS
+3029 NISASRDKMHS
-3044 ISGEKV
+3044 EY
-3050 TQSGRSVANQS
+3050 RSVQNQT
-3061 GIWGGKGGFDITAGN
+3061 GIFAGKEGFDITVGK
-3076 HTQLDGAVISST
+3076 HTQLDGTVIASEGN
-3088 ADSDK
+3088 AEK
-3093 NKLDTGT
+3093 NRLDTGT
-3100 LGWTDIRNASKTSGD
+3100 LGFKNI
-3115 SYTVA
+3115 
-3120 ISGSAGG
+3120 
-3127 SGENR
+3127 ENK
-3132 NVVPGIGTGFAEE
+3132 AE
-3145 SRSGTTSS
+3145 
-3153 AISNGTIIVRDPVN
+3153 
-3167 QKQDI
+3167 
-3172 ADLSRDTSNAHHGV
+3172 
-3186 DVNGD
+3186 
-3191 VQKVKN
+3191 
-3197 NLAVQSEGAAL
+3197 
-3208 ATSVLDV
+3208 
-3215 YGKYAEQKA
+3215 
-3224 KESNAV
+3224 
-3230 LEAKLIAEGMLNS
+3230 
-3243 NMTAEQREATLKAHP
+3243 
-3258 DYRVTDYGP
+3258 YRVEHQG
-3267 GSEFWTKGSATA
+3267 
-3279 GLLAGALSGNLKS
+3279 
-3292 GAAAGAAPLL
+3292 
-3302 ASLIKEQ
+3302 
-3309 DNPVIR
+3309 
-3315 TALHGIVATA
+3315 
-3325 LTQVRG
+3325 
-3331 GRGADGMKSGAVGA
+3331 
-3345 MTASAMSGHLV
+3345 
-3356 SALYGKEASELTADE
+3356 
-3371 KRLVSSLVTIAG
+3371 
-3383 GLAGATISEGDLS
+3383 
-3396 MAALASATAR
+3396 
-3406 VEVENNYLS
+3406 
-3415 KAQKAQ
+3415 
-3421 KADELDK
+3421 
-3428 CQTADCKAQT
+3428 
-3438 EAKWTAIDLG
+3438 
-3448 QDGSF
+3448 
-3453 AAGMIAG
+3453 
-3460 VPAGLYDA
+3460 
-3468 VDSIVKASS
+3468 
-3477 NPTETLE
+3477 
-3484 AMKALF
+3484 
-3490 NSGDI
+3490 
-3495 LGSLSDAVKL
+3495 GSLST
-3505 SYIDRIDRMEAEYQK
+3505 
-3520 AGTSGSFNAGV
+3520 GGGV
-3531 ESGKL
+3531 
-3536 ITDIA
+3536 
-3541 GLLAGG
+3541 GG
-3547 AGVVKGGAVLTEKVF
+3547 
-3562 AKVVGKSES
+3562 
-3571 AAAKVGTDI
+3571 I
-3580 VKTGT
+3580 
-3585 VFDSIKATQP
+3585 
-3595 AIPGTSIPK
+3595 
-3604 SFELHVNGQT
+3604 
-3614 VWVNPNATKHM
+3614 
-3625 GEYLTRNGLS
+3625 
-3635 HSTAEGSQA
+3635 
-3644 MLTSLQSAVKDAFSQ
+3644 
-3659 GLKFNEKMQVGRW
+3659 
-3672 ELVFSQRSSDPYP
+3672 
-3685 VLKHA
+3685 
-3690 LYK
+3690 

>member
-18 MVVADIAL
+18 MVVADIAR

-69 VADSN
+69 VADRN

-210 GFDVDKGR
+210 GFDVDKGG

-241 KVNARM
+241 NVNARM

-387 IYSSEKSTLLAG
+387 IHSSEKSTLLAG

-415 SGGEL
+415 SGGDL

-457 RGISTAGAVLR
+457 RGISTAGAELR

-490 GRLAIHSPEITNTGG
+490 GRLTIHSPEITNTRG

-518 QHILR
+518 QHTLR

-532 GRTHLKADVLDN
+532 GRIHLKADVLDN
-544 SSGTLAAAGR
+544 RSGTLAAAGR

-641 TVSGMLSNRN
+641 TVSGTLSNRN

-689 VLNDKGHLIAG
+689 VLNDKGRLIAG

-762 DVTVGTGAAKLHNT
+762 DVTVGTGAAKLHNA

-781 ARDTLALSSGETDN
+781 ARDTLALSTGETDN

-804 SLVIDTNHRQLSNRE
+804 SLVIDTNNRQLSNRE

-830 SAGNSDNQAGVI
+830 SAGNTDNQAGVI

-874 LRNQHGLLQAD
+874 LRNQHGLMQAD
-885 GRLTLDTHGNGLI
+885 GALTLDTHGNGLI
-898 STDSGEQGGIVA
+898 STDSGEQGGIIA

-922 AAQGVIQGRNIT
+922 AAQGVILGRNIT

-969 RAGTSLTLDT
+969 RAGTSLILDT

-988 SGKQGGIVAGD
+988 SGEQGGIVAGD

-1024 TGLLDNTQGQLVS
+1024 TGLLDNTEGQLVS

-1093 RLDNHQGIV
+1093 RLDNYKGIV

-1111 TVMSDNTAG
+1111 SAMSDNTAG
-1120 FITALRGL
+1120 LITALRGL

-1200 LKNSPGLIAGNGGL
+1200 LKNSLGLIAGNGGL

-1274 RLTLSVDQALD
+1274 RLTLSVGQALD

-1309 QVIADGDSQLKVQT
+1309 QVIADGDSQLNVQT

-1332 HSAGPLEIV
+1332 HSAGSLDIV
-1341 ASEINNRHTGESG
+1341 ASDINNRHTGQSG
-1354 KGLEAGKLTLA
+1354 KGLESGKLTLA

-1376 RGVSHLTARVTR
+1376 RGVSHLTVRVTR

-1512 ENRGLIDGALTH
+1512 ENRGLIDGELTH
-1524 LTAGVLNNTGCGRIF
+1524 LTAGVLNNTGSGRIF
-1539 GDHLAVEAGALNN
+1539 GDHLAVEAGVLNN

-1582 ITSPGNMVF
+1582 ITSLGNMVF

-1640 LVEKSQHHE
+1640 LVERSQHHE

-1655 TTRYDWADVDLSRKN
+1655 TTRYD
-1670 KYGVHTA
+1670 
-1677 RMPDGSENDRF
+1677 
-1688 YEYNYTRTVTET
+1688 
-1700 QTASTD
+1700 
-1706 PGKILAGGNIRFDT
+1706 
-1720 ARLFNHDS
+1720 
-1728 QIVAGG
+1728 
-1734 SLDGHIGTLD
+1734 
-1744 NRATQGERV
+1744 
-1753 TTDEGWQRR
+1753 
-1762 WWPKKKKR
+1762 
-1770 PVGGTRTSQGRKT
+1770 
-1783 TGYRP
+1783 
-1788 APVTETIDLKSLTWQ
+1788 
-1803 GHAVVPDKTW
+1803 
-1813 RGSERRVSAVN
+1813 
-1824 ESAEGAGSH
+1824 
-1833 SVAGADSRVN
+1833 
-1843 IRTSQA
+1843 
-1849 GMVSTDIPGVVHDRP
+1849 
-1864 LLLPPGHTF
+1864 
-1873 SLTLKPET
+1873 
-1881 GSGQQITPVI
+1881 
-1891 RTVSPDV
+1891 
-1898 RLPDNS
+1898 
-1904 LFTLHPGTDSHYLV
+1904 
-1918 ETDPRFVNKKQW
+1918 
-1930 LSSDY
+1930 
-1935 MQNAFTAS
+1935 
-1943 HDNVHKRLGDGYY
+1943 
-1956 EQRLVRDQLILLTG
+1956 
-1970 GRYTGNQRNDEAQ
+1970 
-1983 YRMLMNNGIAFGKQ
+1983 
-1997 YQLIPGVAL
+1997 
-2006 TPEQMALLTSD
+2006 
-2017 IVWLVDIPVTL
+2017 
-2028 SDGSIQ
+2028 
-2034 QVRVPQVYAKLREG
+2034 
-2048 DLGGDGALLGGQN
+2048 
-2061 VLLSA
+2061 
-2066 EQDITGSGNIVGR
+2066 
-2079 DVTQLSA
+2079 
-2086 RTLINSGS
+2086 
-2094 ISGNRVSLLAGED
+2094 
-2107 ILNTGGQILGGKAVS
+2107 
-2122 LLAGRNITSETTTRS
+2122 
-2137 DGVNRRVDRQAGI
+2137 
-2150 YSEGAD
+2150 
-2156 GHLTLRA
+2156 
-2163 LNNITL
+2163 
-2169 TGSDIRHA
+2169 
-2177 GENGKTSLM
+2177 
-2186 AGNDLHLDTVSTVR
+2186 
-2200 SQESDWGKDNRRR
+2200 
-2213 EHIQTESGS
+2213 
-2222 CIHTAGDLV
+2222 
-2231 LSAGR
+2231 
-2236 DIVATA
+2236 
-2242 AGMTADAVLTA
+2242 
-2253 QAGRDLRLNA
+2253 
-2263 GNSVTDLA
+2263 
-2271 EHSKES
+2271 
-2277 SRGLLSG
+2277 
-2284 HSSERHDEVHTRQAV
+2284 
-2299 STELSGET
+2299 
-2307 VHLQSGRDV
+2307 
-2316 SVSGSNVVAEKDVLI
+2316 
-2331 RATENVT
+2331 
-2338 IDAASNT
+2338 
-2345 ASHFSMLKTGKSGI
+2345 
-2359 FSGGSGAGLTIGSQ
+2359 
-2373 SSKTTRQGMQVTQS
+2373 
-2387 DARSMVGTAGG
+2387 
-2398 NVIISAGNQVTLS
+2398 
-2411 AADVIAGRAKDDTSR
+2411 
-2426 STGHIDITGSDIA
+2426 
-2439 IIPGRDMVTESVK
+2439 
-2452 QETKSSGVTVSVKAP
+2452 
-2467 FEDTVHN
+2467 
-2474 VHDIVR
+2474 
-2480 GKNGS
+2480 
-2485 GNSTVDKVKS
+2485 
-2495 LGAEGAALAL
+2495 
-2505 DGPGQMV
+2505 
-2512 AVSAGRSK
+2512 
-2520 SSSES
+2520 
-2525 HFRGEF
+2525 
-2531 NSGSALAAAGNIQMT
+2531 
-2546 ATGRQ
+2546 
-2551 GGNSGNILI
+2551 
-2560 AGSKADAGEAV
+2560 
-2571 ILDVTREVNITTS
+2571 
-2584 TDREQNRN
+2584 
-2592 SSKSSGWSIS
+2592 
-2602 SEMPTAGSATRA
+2602 
-2614 TTGGGKHGS
+2614 
-2623 QLLPGGMSQSE
+2623 
-2634 SNSSGTRT
+2634 
-2642 TGNASVIQGSD
+2642 
-2653 IYVNSR
+2653 
-2659 EGSVNISGSQ
+2659 
-2669 LTATE
+2669 
-2674 DLMLSATK
+2674 
-2682 GNVTVTAGRDTSHYE
+2682 
-2697 NSGSSKTI
+2697 
-2705 GTSGGDGYSATAGYS
+2705 
-2720 REQYSS
+2720 
-2726 REDATTESGQ
+2726 
-2736 RSQLTS
+2736 
-2742 TNGNIIARAGGD
+2742 
-2754 LSLSGTDVS
+2754 
-2763 AGKSVNLSGENVLF
+2763 
-2777 DVSRD
+2777 
-2782 TRDGEAHSSNS
+2782 
-2793 RYGVTASAGGRAVD
+2793 
-2807 AAKAAETAARSTE
+2807 
-2820 NGDDARL
+2820 
-2827 VAVRTGQAGVAVA
+2827 
-2840 QGMMTD
+2840 
-2846 SSVIK
+2846 
-2851 GKVSVTVGSASQ
+2851 
-2863 DSQYHSSNTQG
+2863 
-2874 TTINAAGDVI
+2874 
-2884 INARNDISGQGVQ
+2884 
-2897 ISGSQVQLDAGRDTL
+2897 
-2912 LRASQNTHNSQNK
+2912 
-2925 SNSNQ
+2925 
-2930 FSAGVGV
+2930 
-2937 SLIGSQNGI
+2937 
-2946 SIELGASQQNG
+2946 
-2957 KENSQSRI
+2957 
-2965 NSNSV
+2965 
-2970 VRAREKLTVNSGRDT
+2970 
-2985 TLKGAALQGERVLM
+2985 
-2999 NTGRDLT
+2999 
-3006 ISSIQDTASYDSKQ
+3006 
-3020 SSSGAGLSL
+3020 
-3029 CVPPLCYGASSGNVS
+3029 
-3044 ISGEKV
+3044 
-3050 TQSGRSVANQS
+3050 
-3061 GIWGGKGGFDITAGN
+3061 
-3076 HTQLDGAVISST
+3076 
-3088 ADSDK
+3088 
-3093 NKLDTGT
+3093 
-3100 LGWTDIRNASKTSGD
+3100 
-3115 SYTVA
+3115 
-3120 ISGSAGG
+3120 
-3127 SGENR
+3127 
-3132 NVVPGIGTGFAEE
+3132 
-3145 SRSGTTSS
+3145 
-3153 AISNGTIIVRDPVN
+3153 
-3167 QKQDI
+3167 
-3172 ADLSRDTSNAHHGV
+3172 
-3186 DVNGD
+3186 
-3191 VQKVKN
+3191 
-3197 NLAVQSEGAAL
+3197 
-3208 ATSVLDV
+3208 
-3215 YGKYAEQKA
+3215 
-3224 KESNAV
+3224 
-3230 LEAKLIAEGMLNS
+3230 
-3243 NMTAEQREATLKAHP
+3243 
-3258 DYRVTDYGP
+3258 
-3267 GSEFWTKGSATA
+3267 
-3279 GLLAGALSGNLKS
+3279 
-3292 GAAAGAAPLL
+3292 
-3302 ASLIKEQ
+3302 
-3309 DNPVIR
+3309 
-3315 TALHGIVATA
+3315 
-3325 LTQVRG
+3325 
-3331 GRGADGMKSGAVGA
+3331 
-3345 MTASAMSGHLV
+3345 
-3356 SALYGKEASELTADE
+3356 
-3371 KRLVSSLVTIAG
+3371 
-3383 GLAGATISEGDLS
+3383 
-3396 MAALASATAR
+3396 
-3406 VEVENNYLS
+3406 
-3415 KAQKAQ
+3415 
-3421 KADELDK
+3421 
-3428 CQTADCKAQT
+3428 
-3438 EAKWTAIDLG
+3438 
-3448 QDGSF
+3448 
-3453 AAGMIAG
+3453 
-3460 VPAGLYDA
+3460 
-3468 VDSIVKASS
+3468 
-3477 NPTETLE
+3477 
-3484 AMKALF
+3484 
-3490 NSGDI
+3490 
-3495 LGSLSDAVKL
+3495 
-3505 SYIDRIDRMEAEYQK
+3505 
-3520 AGTSGSFNAGV
+3520 
-3531 ESGKL
+3531 
-3536 ITDIA
+3536 
-3541 GLLAGG
+3541 
-3547 AGVVKGGAVLTEKVF
+3547 
-3562 AKVVGKSES
+3562 
-3571 AAAKVGTDI
+3571 
-3580 VKTGT
+3580 
-3585 VFDSIKATQP
+3585 
-3595 AIPGTSIPK
+3595 
-3604 SFELHVNGQT
+3604 
-3614 VWVNPNATKHM
+3614 
-3625 GEYLTRNGLS
+3625 
-3635 HSTAEGSQA
+3635 
-3644 MLTSLQSAVKDAFSQ
+3644 
-3659 GLKFNEKMQVGRW
+3659 
-3672 ELVFSQRSSDPYP
+3672 
-3685 VLKHA
+3685 
-3690 LYK
+3690 

>member
-18 MVVADIAL
+18 MVVADIAR

-69 VADSN
+69 VADRN

-241 KVNARM
+241 NVNARM
-247 QVSGELRI
+247 QVGGELRI

-361 ELTAPGTLNNEGV
+361 ELTAPGTLNNEGI

-387 IYSSEKSTLLAG
+387 IHSSEKSTLLAG
-399 APAATTDGT
+399 APAATTDGR

-457 RGISTAGAVLR
+457 RGISTAGAELR

-490 GRLAIHSPEITNTGG
+490 GRLTIHSPEITNTGG

-518 QHILR
+518 QHTLR

-532 GRTHLKADVLDN
+532 GRIHLKADVLDN
-544 SSGTLAAAGR
+544 RSGTLAAAGR

-600 KAGQAD
+600 KAGLAD

-641 TVSGMLSNRN
+641 TVSGTLSNRN

-682 SLTTPGE
+682 SLTTLGE
-689 VLNDKGHLIAG
+689 VLNDKGRLIAG

-776 GGNIA
+776 RGNIA

-795 TGGLIQAGK
+795 TGGLIQAGE
-804 SLVIDTNHRQLSNRE
+804 SL
-819 GGQILAGALTL
+819 
-830 SAGNSDNQAGVI
+830 VI
-842 ASSGDAQL
+842 ASSGNAQL

-885 GRLTLDTHGNGLI
+885 GALTLDTHGNGLI
-898 STDSGEQGGIVA
+898 STDSGEQGGIIA

-969 RAGTSLTLDT
+969 RAGTSLILDT

-988 SGKQGGIVAGD
+988 SGELGGIVAGD

-1070 LVNRDSGEHGGI
+1070 LVNRDSGELGGI

-1120 FITALRGL
+1120 LITALRGL

-1172 EAIITTGETDNRSG
+1172 EVIITTGETDNRSG

-1200 LKNSPGLIAGNGGL
+1200 LKNSLGLIAGNGGL

-1234 LINTGTAAFVNT
+1234 LINTGTAVLVNT

-1274 RLTLSVDQALD
+1274 RLTLSVGQALD

-1309 QVIADGDSQLKVQT
+1309 QVIADGDSQLNVQT

-1341 ASEINNRHTGESG
+1341 ASEINNRHTGQSG

-1370 NAEGAV
+1370 NAEGAA
-1376 RGVSHLTARVTR
+1376 RSVSHLTARVTR

-1512 ENRGLIDGALTH
+1512 ENRGLIDGELTH
-1524 LTAGVLNNTGCGRIF
+1524 LTTGVLNNTGSGRIF
-1539 GDHLAVEAGALNN
+1539 GDHLAVEAGVLNN

-1582 ITSPGNMVF
+1582 ITSLGNMVF

-1614 IEAGSDAFIGMQ
+1614 IEAGSNAFIGMQ

-1700 QTASTD
+1700 QIASTD

-1753 TTDEGWQRR
+1753 TTDEGWQTR

-1770 PVGGTRTSQGRKT
+1770 PVGGTKTSQGRET
-1783 TGYRP
+1783 DDYRP

-1813 RGSERRVSAVN
+1813 RGSERQVSAVN

-1843 IRTSQA
+1843 ISTGQA

-1956 EQRLVRDQLILLTG
+1956 EQRLVRDQLIQLTG
-1970 GRYTGNQRNDEAQ
+1970 GRYTANQSNDEAQ

-1997 YQLIPGVAL
+1997 YQLIPDVAL

-2137 DGVNRRVDRQAGI
+2137 DGVNRWVDRRAGI

-2169 TGSDIRHA
+2169 TGSDIRNA
-2177 GENGKTSLM
+2177 GENGKTSLT
-2186 AGNDLHLDTVSTVR
+2186 AGHDLRLDTVSTVR
-2200 SQESDWGKDNRRR
+2200 SQESDWGKDNWRR

-2222 CIHTAGDLV
+2222 RIHTAGDLV

-2236 DIVATA
+2236 DISATA
-2242 AGMTADAVLTA
+2242 ADVTTDAALTA

-2307 VHLQSGRDV
+2307 VHLQSGRDI
-2316 SVSGSNVVAEKDVLI
+2316 SVSGSNVVSSRNLALQAGRGLDI
-2331 RATENVT
+2331 TTATESRDETHRREEKKSGLMSSGGIGFTVGKQSLKQSTDSDSRLNKGSTLGSTDGNVVMT
-2338 IDAASNT
+2338 AGGDIKVHGSDVVAKKDISLTGQSVAVTAAENTRTELTKTEQKQSGFTLALSGTAGAALNT
-2345 ASHFSMLKTGKSGI
+2345 AVQTAGDAKETDNGRIKALQSIK
-2359 FSGGSGAGLTIGSQ
+2359 AGLSGVQGAEAARLAETQGDAGSAFGINLSYGSQ
-2373 SSKTTRQGMQVTQS
+2373 SSVSETETRQS
-2387 DARSMVGTAGG
+2387 TAQGSS
-2398 NVIISAGNQVTLS
+2398 ISAGQNLTVN
-2411 AADVIAGRAKDDTSR
+2411 AG
-2426 STGHIDITGSDIA
+2426 
-2439 IIPGRDMVTESVK
+2439 
-2452 QETKSSGVTVSVKAP
+2452 
-2467 FEDTVHN
+2467 
-2474 VHDIVR
+2474 
-2480 GKNGS
+2480 GKTAGS
-2485 GNSTVDKVKS
+2485 GNIDVTGSELQAGGHATLNAQNDITLTSAQNTRTVDGK
-2495 LGAEGAALAL
+2495 
-2505 DGPGQMV
+2505 
-2512 AVSAGRSK
+2512 
-2520 SSSES
+2520 
-2525 HFRGEF
+2525 
-2531 NSGSALAAAGNIQMT
+2531 
-2546 ATGRQ
+2546 
-2551 GGNSGNILI
+2551 
-2560 AGSKADAGEAV
+2560 
-2571 ILDVTREVNITTS
+2571 
-2584 TDREQNRN
+2584 N
-2592 SSKSSGWSIS
+2592 SSKGGSVGVGVTFGSNG
-2602 SEMPTAGSATRA
+2602 AGF
-2614 TTGGGKHGS
+2614 
-2623 QLLPGGMSQSE
+2623 
-2634 SNSSGTRT
+2634 NV
-2642 TGNASVIQGSD
+2642 NASVNRGKGF
-2653 IYVNSR
+2653 
-2659 EGSVNISGSQ
+2659 E
-2669 LTATE
+2669 
-2674 DLMLSATK
+2674 K
-2682 GNVTVTAGRDTSHYE
+2682 GNSQYATDSTV
-2697 NSGSSKTI
+2697 N
-2705 GTSGGDGYSATAGYS
+2705 
-2720 REQYSS
+2720 
-2726 REDATTESGQ
+2726 
-2736 RSQLTS
+2736 
-2742 TNGNIIARAGGD
+2742 
-2754 LSLSGTDVS
+2754 
-2763 AGKSVNLSGENVLF
+2763 AGKTLTLS
-2777 DVSRD
+2777 
-2782 TRDGEAHSSNS
+2782 
-2793 RYGVTASAGGRAVD
+2793 
-2807 AAKAAETAARSTE
+2807 
-2820 NGDDARL
+2820 
-2827 VAVRTGQAGVAVA
+2827 
-2840 QGMMTD
+2840 
-2846 SSVIK
+2846 
-2851 GKVSVTVGSASQ
+2851 
-2863 DSQYHSSNTQG
+2863 
-2874 TTINAAGDVI
+2874 
-2884 INARNDISGQGVQ
+2884 SG
-2897 ISGSQVQLDAGRDTL
+2897 
-2912 LRASQNTHNSQNK
+2912 H
-2925 SNSNQ
+2925 
-2930 FSAGVGV
+2930 
-2937 SLIGSQNGI
+2937 
-2946 SIELGASQQNG
+2946 
-2957 KENSQSRI
+2957 
-2965 NSNSV
+2965 
-2970 VRAREKLTVNSGRDT
+2970 DT
-2985 TLKGAALQGERVLM
+2985 TLKGAQVQGNKVIANVGNNLTLQSEQTTD
-2999 NTGRDLT
+2999 N
-3006 ISSIQDTASYDSKQ
+3006 YDSKQ
-3020 SSSGAGLSL
+3020 TRLSAGGSVGFGNGSL
-3029 CVPPLCYGASSGNVS
+3029 NISASRDKMHS
-3044 ISGEKV
+3044 EY
-3050 TQSGRSVANQS
+3050 RSVQNQT
-3061 GIWGGKGGFDITAGN
+3061 GIFAGKEGFDITVGK
-3076 HTQLDGAVISST
+3076 HTQLDGTVIASEGN
-3088 ADSDK
+3088 AEK
-3093 NKLDTGT
+3093 NRLDTGT
-3100 LGWTDIRNASKTSGD
+3100 LGFKNIENKAEYRVEHQGGSLSTGGGVGGNL
-3115 SYTVA
+3115 
-3120 ISGSAGG
+3120 ISNMGSALAMGG
-3127 SGENR
+3127 NKK
-3132 NVVPGIGTGFAEE
+3132 E
-3145 SRSGTTSS
+3145 SSHNTTHAAVSD
-3153 AISNGTIIVRDPVN
+3153 GKWIIRDTEH
-3167 QKQDI
+3167 QTQDV
-3172 ADLSRDTSNAHHGV
+3172 ATLSRDTENAHSALNKIFDKEKEQNRVKEQQLLGEIGV
-3186 DVNGD
+3186 QVRDIVRT
-3191 VQKVKN
+3191 
-3197 NLAVQSEGAAL
+3197 E
-3208 ATSVLDV
+3208 ATIR
-3215 YGKYAEQKA
+3215 ATEKA
-3224 KESNAV
+3224 KADFDIRNYKQDDIDK
-3230 LEAKLIAEGMLNS
+3230 AKAELIAEGKS
-3243 NMTAEQREATLKAHP
+3243 VGDRDITALLFNKEVEKNLAESGFGTGGKYTRAMQAATAAVQGVMGGDLKA
-3258 DYRVTDYGP
+3258 
-3267 GSEFWTKGSATA
+3267 A
-3279 GLLAGALSGNLKS
+3279 LAD
-3292 GAAAGAAPLL
+3292 GAAPFI
-3302 ASLIKEQ
+3302 ANEIKKQIPDEEA
-3309 DNPVIR
+3309 DANLKR
-3315 TALHGIVATA
+3315 TIAHGIANAALALAKGENVAAQAT
-3325 LTQVRG
+3325 
-3331 GRGADGMKSGAVGA
+3331 GA
-3345 MTASAMSGHLV
+3345 MTGEAIGILAEYIYNKQPGELTEREKENV
-3356 SALYGKEASELTADE
+3356 SAWATLASGL
-3371 KRLVSSLVTIAG
+3371 AG
-3383 GLAGATISEGDLS
+3383 GLAGGDTQS
-3396 MAALASATAR
+3396 VANAARAGKTT
-3406 VEVENNYLS
+3406 VENNLLS
-3415 KAQKAQ
+3415 PEKDDRRFKALEAQKAGQ
-3421 KADELDK
+3421 NLLKASQDIFYLTNEDK
-3428 CQTADCKAQT
+3428 YNDK
-3438 EAKWTAIDLG
+3438 L
-3448 QDGSF
+3448 
-3453 AAGMIAG
+3453 IAG
-3460 VPAGLYDA
+3460 YKAGKLDDAGKAELARFLNEYGTQLQLYRGMSEA
-3468 VDSIVKASS
+3468 EASQVIDSILKYDSIGPVLTKEY
-3477 NPTETLE
+3477 NE
-3484 AMKALF
+3484 AYRYL
-3490 NSGDI
+3490 NS
-3495 LGSLSDAVKL
+3495 
-3505 SYIDRIDRMEAEYQK
+3505 
-3520 AGTSGSFNAGV
+3520 AGV
-3531 ESGKL
+3531 HLSQAVIG
-3536 ITDIA
+3536 TDA
-3541 GLLAGG
+3541 LLAGPG
-3547 AGVVKGGAVLTEKVF
+3547 RISQLMRLSLAAGGSYQTGKGIAQVSDGKIAEGGTNIALGSAAIFGGYVGN
-3562 AKVVGKSES
+3562 KVVGKPSGGIISPES
-3571 AAAKVGTDI
+3571 KVIQESSWVLDK
-3580 VKTGT
+3580 KTH
-3585 VFDSIKATQP
+3585 
-3595 AIPGTSIPK
+3595 TSIPK
-3604 SFELHVNGQT
+3604 VEAELIDKESGKIFKDTNQGNRPDYFLGDKSRPTLINDRIEAKIEKNPSKDLPNGNMASAHAEVGTIQQAFEDGIT
-3614 VWVNPNATKHM
+3614 VGRDMNMRVTKEPVC
-3625 GEYLTRNGLS
+3625 GYCRGDI
-3635 HSTAEGSQA
+3635 AA
-3644 MLTSLQSAVKDAFSQ
+3644 MADKA
-3659 GLKFNEKMQVGRW
+3659 GLKSLTVYEESTGKTLYWNPGMKSLKEK
-3672 ELVFSQRSSDPYP
+3672 
-3685 VLKHA
+3685 K
-3690 LYK
+3690 

>member
-18 MVVADIAL
+18 MVVADIAR

-69 VADSN
+69 VADRN

-241 KVNARM
+241 NVNARM
-247 QVSGELRI
+247 QVGGELRI

-361 ELTAPGTLNNEGV
+361 ELTAPGTLNNEGI

-387 IYSSEKSTLLAG
+387 IHSSEKSTLLAG
-399 APAATTDGT
+399 APAATTDGR

-457 RGISTAGAVLR
+457 RGISTAGAELR
-468 GQDTVSLRA
+468 GQDIVSLRA

-490 GRLAIHSPEITNTGG
+490 GRLTIHSPEITNTGG

-518 QHILR
+518 QHTLR

-532 GRTHLKADVLDN
+532 GRIHLKADVLDN
-544 SSGTLAAAGR
+544 RSGTLAAAGR

-600 KAGQAD
+600 KAGLAD

-641 TVSGMLSNRN
+641 TVSGTLSNRN

-689 VLNDKGHLIAG
+689 VLNDKGRLIAG

-776 GGNIA
+776 RGNIA

-795 TGGLIQAGK
+795 TGGLIQAGE
-804 SLVIDTNHRQLSNRE
+804 SLVIDTNNRQLSNRE

-830 SAGNSDNQAGVI
+830 SAGNTDNQAGVI
-842 ASSGDAQL
+842 ASSGNAQL

-885 GRLTLDTHGNGLI
+885 GALTLDTHGNGLI
-898 STDSGEQGGIVA
+898 STDSGEQGGIIA

-969 RAGTSLTLDT
+969 RAGTSLILDT

-988 SGKQGGIVAGD
+988 SGELGGIVAGD

-1070 LVNRDSGEHGGI
+1070 LVNRDSGELGGI

-1120 FITALRGL
+1120 LITALRGL

-1172 EAIITTGETDNRSG
+1172 EVIITTGETDNRSG

-1200 LKNSPGLIAGNGGL
+1200 LKNSLGLIAGNGGL

-1234 LINTGTAAFVNT
+1234 LINTGTAVLVNT

-1274 RLTLSVDQALD
+1274 RLTLSVGQALD

-1309 QVIADGDSQLKVQT
+1309 QVIADGDSQLNVQT

-1341 ASEINNRHTGESG
+1341 ASEINNRHTGQSG

-1370 NAEGAV
+1370 NAEGAA
-1376 RGVSHLTARVTR
+1376 RSVSHLTARVTR

-1429 LAVSGDGQILSRDRL
+1429 RAVSGDGQILSRDRL

-1512 ENRGLIDGALTH
+1512 ENRGLIDGELTH
-1524 LTAGVLNNTGCGRIF
+1524 LTTGVLNNTGSGRIF
-1539 GDHLAVEAGALNN
+1539 GDHLAVEAGVLNN

-1582 ITSPGNMVF
+1582 ITSLGNMVF

-1700 QTASTD
+1700 QIASTD

-1753 TTDEGWQRR
+1753 TTDEGWQTR

-1770 PVGGTRTSQGRKT
+1770 PVGGTKTSQGRET
-1783 TGYRP
+1783 DDYRP

-1813 RGSERRVSAVN
+1813 RGSERQVSAVN

-1843 IRTSQA
+1843 ISTGQA

-1904 LFTLHPGTDSHYLV
+1904 LFTLHPGTDSHCFL
-1918 ETDPRFVNKKQW
+1918 
-1930 LSSDY
+1930 
-1935 MQNAFTAS
+1935 FT
-1943 HDNVHKRLGDGYY
+1943 KR
-1956 EQRLVRDQLILLTG
+1956 
-1970 GRYTGNQRNDEAQ
+1970 
-1983 YRMLMNNGIAFGKQ
+1983 
-1997 YQLIPGVAL
+1997 
-2006 TPEQMALLTSD
+2006 
-2017 IVWLVDIPVTL
+2017 
-2028 SDGSIQ
+2028 GS
-2034 QVRVPQVYAKLREG
+2034 
-2048 DLGGDGALLGGQN
+2048 
-2061 VLLSA
+2061 
-2066 EQDITGSGNIVGR
+2066 
-2079 DVTQLSA
+2079 
-2086 RTLINSGS
+2086 
-2094 ISGNRVSLLAGED
+2094 
-2107 ILNTGGQILGGKAVS
+2107 
-2122 LLAGRNITSETTTRS
+2122 
-2137 DGVNRRVDRQAGI
+2137 
-2150 YSEGAD
+2150 
-2156 GHLTLRA
+2156 
-2163 LNNITL
+2163 
-2169 TGSDIRHA
+2169 
-2177 GENGKTSLM
+2177 
-2186 AGNDLHLDTVSTVR
+2186 VSTR
-2200 SQESDWGKDNRRR
+2200 
-2213 EHIQTESGS
+2213 
-2222 CIHTAGDLV
+2222 
-2231 LSAGR
+2231 
-2236 DIVATA
+2236 
-2242 AGMTADAVLTA
+2242 
-2253 QAGRDLRLNA
+2253 
-2263 GNSVTDLA
+2263 
-2271 EHSKES
+2271 
-2277 SRGLLSG
+2277 
-2284 HSSERHDEVHTRQAV
+2284 
-2299 STELSGET
+2299 
-2307 VHLQSGRDV
+2307 
-2316 SVSGSNVVAEKDVLI
+2316 
-2331 RATENVT
+2331 
-2338 IDAASNT
+2338 
-2345 ASHFSMLKTGKSGI
+2345 
-2359 FSGGSGAGLTIGSQ
+2359 
-2373 SSKTTRQGMQVTQS
+2373 
-2387 DARSMVGTAGG
+2387 
-2398 NVIISAGNQVTLS
+2398 
-2411 AADVIAGRAKDDTSR
+2411 
-2426 STGHIDITGSDIA
+2426 
-2439 IIPGRDMVTESVK
+2439 
-2452 QETKSSGVTVSVKAP
+2452 
-2467 FEDTVHN
+2467 
-2474 VHDIVR
+2474 
-2480 GKNGS
+2480 
-2485 GNSTVDKVKS
+2485 
-2495 LGAEGAALAL
+2495 
-2505 DGPGQMV
+2505 
-2512 AVSAGRSK
+2512 
-2520 SSSES
+2520 
-2525 HFRGEF
+2525 
-2531 NSGSALAAAGNIQMT
+2531 
-2546 ATGRQ
+2546 
-2551 GGNSGNILI
+2551 
-2560 AGSKADAGEAV
+2560 
-2571 ILDVTREVNITTS
+2571 
-2584 TDREQNRN
+2584 
-2592 SSKSSGWSIS
+2592 
-2602 SEMPTAGSATRA
+2602 
-2614 TTGGGKHGS
+2614 
-2623 QLLPGGMSQSE
+2623 
-2634 SNSSGTRT
+2634 
-2642 TGNASVIQGSD
+2642 
-2653 IYVNSR
+2653 
-2659 EGSVNISGSQ
+2659 
-2669 LTATE
+2669 
-2674 DLMLSATK
+2674 
-2682 GNVTVTAGRDTSHYE
+2682 
-2697 NSGSSKTI
+2697 
-2705 GTSGGDGYSATAGYS
+2705 
-2720 REQYSS
+2720 
-2726 REDATTESGQ
+2726 
-2736 RSQLTS
+2736 
-2742 TNGNIIARAGGD
+2742 
-2754 LSLSGTDVS
+2754 
-2763 AGKSVNLSGENVLF
+2763 
-2777 DVSRD
+2777 
-2782 TRDGEAHSSNS
+2782 
-2793 RYGVTASAGGRAVD
+2793 
-2807 AAKAAETAARSTE
+2807 
-2820 NGDDARL
+2820 
-2827 VAVRTGQAGVAVA
+2827 
-2840 QGMMTD
+2840 
-2846 SSVIK
+2846 
-2851 GKVSVTVGSASQ
+2851 
-2863 DSQYHSSNTQG
+2863 
-2874 TTINAAGDVI
+2874 
-2884 INARNDISGQGVQ
+2884 
-2897 ISGSQVQLDAGRDTL
+2897 
-2912 LRASQNTHNSQNK
+2912 
-2925 SNSNQ
+2925 
-2930 FSAGVGV
+2930 
-2937 SLIGSQNGI
+2937 
-2946 SIELGASQQNG
+2946 
-2957 KENSQSRI
+2957 
-2965 NSNSV
+2965 
-2970 VRAREKLTVNSGRDT
+2970 
-2985 TLKGAALQGERVLM
+2985 
-2999 NTGRDLT
+2999 
-3006 ISSIQDTASYDSKQ
+3006 
-3020 SSSGAGLSL
+3020 
-3029 CVPPLCYGASSGNVS
+3029 
-3044 ISGEKV
+3044 
-3050 TQSGRSVANQS
+3050 
-3061 GIWGGKGGFDITAGN
+3061 
-3076 HTQLDGAVISST
+3076 
-3088 ADSDK
+3088 
-3093 NKLDTGT
+3093 
-3100 LGWTDIRNASKTSGD
+3100 
-3115 SYTVA
+3115 
-3120 ISGSAGG
+3120 
-3127 SGENR
+3127 
-3132 NVVPGIGTGFAEE
+3132 
-3145 SRSGTTSS
+3145 
-3153 AISNGTIIVRDPVN
+3153 
-3167 QKQDI
+3167 
-3172 ADLSRDTSNAHHGV
+3172 
-3186 DVNGD
+3186 
-3191 VQKVKN
+3191 
-3197 NLAVQSEGAAL
+3197 
-3208 ATSVLDV
+3208 
-3215 YGKYAEQKA
+3215 
-3224 KESNAV
+3224 
-3230 LEAKLIAEGMLNS
+3230 
-3243 NMTAEQREATLKAHP
+3243 
-3258 DYRVTDYGP
+3258 
-3267 GSEFWTKGSATA
+3267 
-3279 GLLAGALSGNLKS
+3279 
-3292 GAAAGAAPLL
+3292 
-3302 ASLIKEQ
+3302 
-3309 DNPVIR
+3309 
-3315 TALHGIVATA
+3315 
-3325 LTQVRG
+3325 
-3331 GRGADGMKSGAVGA
+3331 
-3345 MTASAMSGHLV
+3345 
-3356 SALYGKEASELTADE
+3356 
-3371 KRLVSSLVTIAG
+3371 
-3383 GLAGATISEGDLS
+3383 
-3396 MAALASATAR
+3396 
-3406 VEVENNYLS
+3406 
-3415 KAQKAQ
+3415 
-3421 KADELDK
+3421 
-3428 CQTADCKAQT
+3428 
-3438 EAKWTAIDLG
+3438 
-3448 QDGSF
+3448 
-3453 AAGMIAG
+3453 
-3460 VPAGLYDA
+3460 
-3468 VDSIVKASS
+3468 
-3477 NPTETLE
+3477 
-3484 AMKALF
+3484 
-3490 NSGDI
+3490 
-3495 LGSLSDAVKL
+3495 
-3505 SYIDRIDRMEAEYQK
+3505 
-3520 AGTSGSFNAGV
+3520 
-3531 ESGKL
+3531 
-3536 ITDIA
+3536 
-3541 GLLAGG
+3541 
-3547 AGVVKGGAVLTEKVF
+3547 
-3562 AKVVGKSES
+3562 
-3571 AAAKVGTDI
+3571 
-3580 VKTGT
+3580 
-3585 VFDSIKATQP
+3585 
-3595 AIPGTSIPK
+3595 
-3604 SFELHVNGQT
+3604 
-3614 VWVNPNATKHM
+3614 
-3625 GEYLTRNGLS
+3625 
-3635 HSTAEGSQA
+3635 
-3644 MLTSLQSAVKDAFSQ
+3644 
-3659 GLKFNEKMQVGRW
+3659 
-3672 ELVFSQRSSDPYP
+3672 
-3685 VLKHA
+3685 
-3690 LYK
+3690 